1 MGKLLMILSVA
12 LVAYLYWML
21 FQQIQED
28 VNSLE
33 NSLGLL
39 TQSQD
44 RIVNIISDG
53 VEDFFKEVDR
63 RYLNPIGLYDWVR
76 PSNDYRRVCKSNSS

>member
-39 TQSQD
+39 T
-44 RIVNIISDG
+44 
-53 VEDFFKEVDR
+53 
-63 RYLNPIGLYDWVR
+63 PIPGPNREYNFGW
-76 PSNDYRRVCKSNSS
+76 C